1 MTSRQRPGTGVG
13 RPGRESNPVL
23 SLSHGEAAI
32 QAPGATDDGTAK
44 V

>member
-1 MTSRQRPGTGVG
+1 MTSRQRPGSGVG